1 MSEYEKQVK
10 AMGTPELLGELTKIH
25 DDMELEAKK
34 LIVENGTLKHQLSAS
49 AAENERLEQEIK
61 DLKQALDHY
70 ADAEVWRRLETAST
84 YADWYQKYRHGF
96 EVAQQAIED
105 AESVK

>member
-1 MSEYEKQVK
+1 MTDNTQ
-10 AMGTPELLGELTKIH
+10 
-25 DDMELEAKK
+25 
-34 LIVENGTLKHQLSAS
+34 TLHN
-49 AAENERLEQEIK
+49 AENERLK
-61 DLKQALDHY
+61 KQLDIAMKALRHY